1 MSLSKY
7 FIYLIFLKLI
17 LSEDYYR
24 TLGLSRNA
32 SKKDIRKAFKKLSLK
47 YHPDKNKKNPE
58 LAKQKFIKIVNAY
71 EILNNEKTKKI
82 YDQYGEEGLKQYQQQ
97 QNAGGGNTNFD
108 NSNFN
113 NFNNFNFNFKN
124 FNSKGGNFNGFNF
137 GNSDFGGI
145 NFDDLF
151 SQFFTRGGNKDFHF
165 SSGGQR
171 AGQNFKQNFNKKKFY
186 DEYDNKNYFKNT
198 DIINIKMNTLSKIY
212 NRKNGW
218 FVLFFN
224 SRDKEFK
231 LYSDLLKNFSKNTK
245 EIFTSGVVNC
255 KSDEEI
261 CDEFSIKNTP
271 KILYF
276 PDDGSEYQI
285 YNGGKNWKEMFKF
298 GSNQMQNFVKVI
310 NNENYNDFLKWHR
323 NQFHVIL
330 FTSKKN
336 TPPLFKLISKIFLG
350 KLTFGEIKQSEK
362 ELCKIF
368 EIKKFPSLIVLTDEE
383 EYKYEMFDNKMDK
396 IHIEKFLNKYTKKKK
411 EINKV
416 LKIRELNLNLYNKNF
431 CNDNDGKN
439 TCFIYFNQGNKL
451 TYAEKKLL
459 ENLGNKY
466 LNDKIIMFYLD
477 PNNYKH
483 FWESFDSKDKKC
495 KAVIVKGKR
504 KKYYPINNE
513 KFNEKEL
520 LNILDNIISGGG
532 DYKKL
537 LKPLNLNKNAN
548 TDL

>member
-1 MSLSKY
+1 
-7 FIYLIFLKLI
+7 
-17 LSEDYYR
+17 
-24 TLGLSRNA
+24 
-32 SKKDIRKAFKKLSLK
+32 
-47 YHPDKNKKNPE
+47 
-58 LAKQKFIKIVNAY
+58 
-71 EILNNEKTKKI
+71 
-82 YDQYGEEGLKQYQQQ
+82 
-97 QNAGGGNTNFD
+97 
-108 NSNFN
+108 
-113 NFNNFNFNFKN
+113 
-124 FNSKGGNFNGFNF
+124 
-137 GNSDFGGI
+137 
-145 NFDDLF
+145 
-151 SQFFTRGGNKDFHF
+151 
-165 SSGGQR
+165 
-171 AGQNFKQNFNKKKFY
+171 
-186 DEYDNKNYFKNT
+186 
-198 DIINIKMNTLSKIY
+198 MNTLSKIY

-224 SRDKEFK
+224 SRDREFK

-310 NNENYNDFLKWHR
+310 NNENYNDFLKWHH

-362 ELCKIF
+362 DLCKIF

-451 TYAEKKLL
+451 TYTEKKLL

>member
-1 MSLSKY
+1 
-7 FIYLIFLKLI
+7 
-17 LSEDYYR
+17 
-24 TLGLSRNA
+24 
-32 SKKDIRKAFKKLSLK
+32 
-47 YHPDKNKKNPE
+47 
-58 LAKQKFIKIVNAY
+58 
-71 EILNNEKTKKI
+71 
-82 YDQYGEEGLKQYQQQ
+82 
-97 QNAGGGNTNFD
+97 
-108 NSNFN
+108 
-113 NFNNFNFNFKN
+113 
-124 FNSKGGNFNGFNF
+124 
-137 GNSDFGGI
+137 
-145 NFDDLF
+145 
-151 SQFFTRGGNKDFHF
+151 
-165 SSGGQR
+165 
-171 AGQNFKQNFNKKKFY
+171 
-186 DEYDNKNYFKNT
+186 
-198 DIINIKMNTLSKIY
+198 MNTLSKIY

-224 SRDKEFK
+224 SRDREFK

-245 EIFTSGVVNC
+245 DIFTSGVVNC

-310 NNENYNDFLKWHR
+310 NNENYNDFLKWHC

-431 CNDNDGKN
+431 CNNKDGKN
-439 TCFIYFNQGNKL
+439 TCFIYFSQGSKL
-451 TYAEKKLL
+451 TYNEKKLL
-459 ENLGNKY
+459 ENIGNKY
-466 LNDKIIMFYLD
+466 LNDKIIVLYLNPKNY
-477 PNNYKH
+477 PN
-483 FWESFDSKDKKC
+483 FWKSFDEEDKNC
-495 KAVIVKGKR
+495 KAVIIKGKR
-504 KKYYPINNE
+504 NKYYPINKE

-520 LNILDNIISGGG
+520 INILDNIISGGG
-532 DYKKL
+532 DNKKL
-537 LKPLNLNKNAN
+537 IKPLNLNKNDYG
-548 TDL
+548 DL